1 MTPIDYRRLA
11 ESVMQSMDDMRP
23 IWDWL
28 SKRIM
33 PRQNDVL
40 HWLKQPAAERKAEH
54 STHASEACGT
64 LAASFNSYITPSGQK
79 WFKFANADTFSSDK
93 HEVWYSHATDVM
105 LDELARSKF
114 YAEKHEADTD
124 RCLYGTGCLF
134 CEGLREGKLHYRHIP
149 VGSYGIAEN
158 ADRDIDTV
166 CRRFEYTAH
175 QAVSRFGYDR
185 LPNDVRQAYENMT
198 DRLTKKF
205 EFWHLVT
212 PRAEYTV
219 PNGSGNVNPLQMRY
233 ASVYMYGA
241 GNHEIVEE
249 GGYLEFPFM
258 VSRFLTWGENVWGYP
273 PAYKCFDDLNRNI
286 KLDRAQDI
294 LTDLQIYPRILQ
306 AAEQVGEI
314 DFRAGGRTVVDPSI
328 EGSNLPREWMT
339 GGDLKKALERQA
351 TVEQRISSAFY
362 VPCLQVINS
371 VNRQMTAEEVRARQE
386 ERIVQCSPTYSLYCA
401 DLAVIMERTFAVLYR
416 AGKFN
421 TNKATQPK
429 ELKVMASDGESY
441 GIAMPKICYHGK
453 INQAIDRAEK
463 QSLDYAL
470 SSIGGYIN
478 LTGDP
483 SCLDNIDADALTRYT
498 LDNTGAPAEVYR
510 PRAEIDKIR
519 KHREEERQAALQLQ
533 LAQAANQG
541 SQAQKNIASIR
552 P

>member
-11 ESVMQSMDDMRP
+11 EAVMASMDDMRAC
-23 IWDWL
+23 WEWL
-28 SKRIM
+28 SKRIK

-40 HWLKQPAAERKAEH
+40 NLIKQPASKRKAEH
-54 STHASEACGT
+54 SSRASEACDI

-79 WFKFANADTFSSDK
+79 WFKFSNADTFSKEK
-93 HEVWYSHATDVM
+93 HEIWYSHATDVM

-114 YAEKHEADTD
+114 YAEKHEADID

-134 CEGLREGKLHYRHIP
+134 NEGLRNGKLIYRHIP

-158 ADRDIDTV
+158 ADGDVDTV

-175 QAVSRFGYDR
+175 QAVERFGYDK
-185 LPNDVRQAYENMT
+185 LPNDVRQAYESMT

-205 EFWHLVT
+205 EFWHLIT

-219 PNGSGNVNPLQMRY
+219 PNGSADVNPLQMRY

-241 GNHEIVEE
+241 GNHDIVEE

-258 VSRFLTWGENVWGYP
+258 VSRFLKWGGSVWGYP
-273 PAYKCFDDLNRNI
+273 PAYRCFDDLNRNI

-314 DFRAGGRTVVDPSI
+314 DFRAGGRTVVDPGI
-328 EGSNLPREWMT
+328 ESPNLPREWMT
-339 GGDLKKALERQA
+339 GGRIESALERQA
-351 TVEQRISSAFY
+351 EVEKRIASAFY

-371 VNRQMTAEEVRARQE
+371 IDRQMTAEEVRARQE
-386 ERIVQCSPTYSLYCA
+386 ERITQCSPTYALYCA
-401 DLAVIMERTFAVLYR
+401 DLAVIMERTFAVLFR
-416 AGKFN
+416 TGKFN
-421 TNKATQPK
+421 TNKASQPK
-429 ELKVMASDGESY
+429 ELKVMASDGESF

-470 SSIGGYIN
+470 ASIGSYIN

-498 LDNTGAPAEVYR
+498 LNNTGAPAEVYR
-510 PRAEIDKIR
+510 EKAEVDKIR
-519 KHREEERQAALQLQ
+519 ARREEERQAALQLQ

-541 SQAQKNIASIR
+541 SQAKKNVASIQQ
-552 P
+552 

>member
-1 MTPIDYRRLA
+1 MTPLDYKRLA
-11 ESVMQSMDDMRP
+11 EAVMQSKDDMLTA
-23 IWDWL
+23 WDWL

-33 PRQNDVL
+33 PRQHDIL
-40 HWLKQPAAERKAEH
+40 HWLKQPSSQRRAEH
-54 STHASEACGT
+54 SAHASECCAT
-64 LAASFNSYITPSGQK
+64 LAASFNSYITPGGQK
-79 WFKFANADTFSSDK
+79 WFRFANADSFSTDK

-105 LDELARSKF
+105 LDELARSRF
-114 YAEKHEADTD
+114 YAEKHEADID
-124 RCLYGTGCLF
+124 RCLYGTGCLL
-134 CEGLREGKLHYRHIP
+134 CDGLRDGKLHYRHIP
-149 VGSYGIAEN
+149 IGSYGIAEN
-158 ADRDIDTV
+158 ADRAIDTV

-175 QAVSRFGYDR
+175 QAAERFGYDR
-185 LPNDVRQAYENMT
+185 LPNPVRQAYNNIS

-219 PNGSGNVNPLQMRY
+219 PNGSANVSPLHMRY
-233 ASVYMYGA
+233 ASIYLYGA

-249 GGYLEFPFM
+249 GGYLEFPYM
-258 VSRFLTWGENVWGYP
+258 VSRFLTWGESVWGYP
-273 PAYKCFDDLNRNI
+273 PAYRCYDDLNRNI

-306 AAEQVGEI
+306 AAEQVGQI
-314 DFRAGGRTVVDPSI
+314 DFRAGGRTVIDPTL
-328 EGSNLPREWMT
+328 EGPNLPREWLT
-339 GGDLKKALERQA
+339 GGDIKKALERQA
-351 TVEQRISSAFY
+351 CIEQRISSAYY

-371 VNRQMTAEEVRARQE
+371 IDRQMTAEEVRARQE

-401 DLAVIMERTFAVLYR
+401 DLAVIMERSFAILYR

-421 TNKATQPK
+421 TAKATQPP
-429 ELKVMASDGESY
+429 ELKVPATDGEQF

-470 SSIGGYIN
+470 SSISSYIN
-478 LTGDP
+478 LTTDT

-498 LDNTGAPAEVYR
+498 LDTTGAPAEIYR
-510 PRAEIDKIR
+510 TQAEIDTIR
-519 KHREEERQAALQLQ
+519 TRREEERQAALQLQ

-541 SQAQKNIASIR
+541 AQATKNLAQA
-552 P
+552 